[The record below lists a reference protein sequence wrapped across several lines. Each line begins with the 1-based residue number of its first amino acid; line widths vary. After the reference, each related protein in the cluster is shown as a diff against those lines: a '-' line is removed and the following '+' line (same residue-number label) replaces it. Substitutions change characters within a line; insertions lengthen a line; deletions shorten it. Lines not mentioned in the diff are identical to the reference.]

1 MFSARVIPYRGSWLD
16 FEFDPKDLVYVRIDR
31 RRKLPATVLLRA
43 LGLSTQEILETFF
56 DLNSFT
62 LSDKEELRFELIPER
77 LRGETATFDIKD
89 KKGKLVVESG
99 RRITA
104 RHILQ
109 MQKSGLDTLYVPD
122 EYAHGKILAIDI
134 VDQGTGEL
142 LASANDE
149 ITADLLAKLHET
161 GVQSFDTLFVND
173 VDRGPYISD
182 TCRADA
188 TTNQI
193 EAQVEIYRM
202 MRPGEPP
209 TKEAAQTFVP

>member
-1 MFSARVIPYRGSWLD
+1 MSSP
-16 FEFDPKDLVYVRIDR
+16 
-31 RRKLPATVLLRA
+31 
-43 LGLSTQEILETFF
+43 
-56 DLNSFT
+56 
-62 LSDKEELRFELIPER
+62 
-77 LRGETATFDIKD
+77 
-89 KKGKLVVESG
+89 VVESPPDTSY
-99 RRITA
+99 RW
-104 RHILQ
+104 
-109 MQKSGLDTLYVPD
+109 QKSGLDTLYVPD